1 MRNRAA
7 TLVRLREASG
17 LSRRAIA
24 RRLGVSATALLRYE
38 RGTSPVP
45 EAIADAIRR
54 LALEEKLLAAVRSRR
69 PLSPAALAAAVGG
82 QDASAVLASLVEAGR
97 LEVVNVERWD
107 GAGKRRRHPRVF
119 IAGEAQP
126 ALEVPPAERVTSAWL
141 RDQRRAFGWTSEEA
155 ARRAGVAGSTFRLWE
170 TGRRPIPAAREAAL
184 EAALQPS
191 PAKVRRARLDRGLT
205 LEDLGTRVGLSL
217 SVIHTWE
224 NGEPIAPHR
233 REALRRALLDVRPTP
248 RTEAAAAAIVST
260 VRTHPGLT
268 HHGLLHRFG
277 RSRRRDRTWSVPE
290 TFLLGLKRALERG
303 ELVEV
308 DAEQLD
314 RMGRPRRARR
324 LYVAGDEPRSSV
336 PELTGDELR
345 RERLRRGL
353 SARQVGREVGLTGG
367 AISAMERRGSSGLGA
382 HHSDRLRAA
391 LETLG
396 DAREQLRSVIEAA
409 VRASPGISR
418 YRLEQRVGQGARP
431 AAALD
436 ELVEAGVIVQ
446 APATDSLGRR
456 YQGCYLAS
464 DAPSEPVPEPPP
476 GPELRAMRRRAGLRQ
491 RDVAERMGVRS
502 SAVVRWES
510 GERRMPPCRLP
521 AFRAALEQPAP
532 SRPDRRERL
541 VRRIV
546 SAVEGRPEGVRR
558 GELGP
563 LLYGPLGE
571 AGLDLALE
579 RGLVHWQ
586 ERVVA
591 TRAGRGYVRRFL
603 VPGPPREETRTPA
616 RLSGAELRERRLA
629 LGLSQVALG
638 RALGVANTRVS
649 GWERGWTRLGPDK
662 SVAIRHALDSLERSA
677 ADRQTDRQ
685 ASEHP

>member
-1 MRNRAA
+1 VRNRAA

-38 RGTSPVP
+38 CGTSPVP

-107 GAGKRRRHPRVF
+107 RAGKRRRHPRVF
-119 IAGEAQP
+119 IAGEAPP

-314 RMGRPRRARR
+314 QMGRPRRARR
-324 LYVAGDEPRSSV
+324 LYVAGEEPRATV
-336 PELTGDELR
+336 PEMTGDELR

-367 AISAMERRGSSGLGA
+367 AVSAMERRGSARLGA
-382 HHSDRLRAA
+382 YRSARLRAA
-391 LETLG
+391 LEALG
-396 DAREQLRSVIEAA
+396 DAREQLRSAIEGA
-409 VRASPGISR
+409 VRTSPGISR
-418 YRLEQRVGQGARP
+418 YRLEQRFGQGARP

-436 ELVEAGVIVQ
+436 ELVQGGVVVL
-446 APATDSLGRR
+446 APATDPLGRS
-456 YQGCYLAS
+456 YQGLYLAS
-464 DAPSEPVPEPPP
+464 DAPSEPAPEPPS
-476 GPELRAMRRRAGLRQ
+476 GPELRAMRQRAGLRQ
-491 RDVAERMGVRS
+491 RDIAERMGVRP

-510 GERRMPPCRLP
+510 GERRMPPRRLP
-521 AFRAALEQPAP
+521 AFLAALDQPP
-532 SRPDRRERL
+532 PTRIDRRERL
-541 VRRIV
+541 ARRLA
-546 SAVEGRPEGVRR
+546 SAVEGRPEGIQR

-563 LLYGPLGE
+563 LIYGPLGE

-591 TRAGRGYVRRFL
+591 TRAGRGYLRRFL
-603 VPGPPREETRTPA
+603 VPGPAPEEPCEA
-616 RLSGAELRERRLA
+616 PRLSGAELRERRLA
-629 LGLSQVALG
+629 LGLTQVALAQ
-638 RALGVANTRVS
+638 ALGVTNTRVS
-649 GWERGWTRLGPDK
+649 TWERGWTRLGPDK
-662 SVAIRHALDSLERSA
+662 SAAIRRALASLEAAA

-685 ASEHP
+685 AGEHP